1 VVDDPPSQ
9 ARAPGRAEQGGRPGV
24 EDAKAAVAG
33 TPASPARYRVRRA
46 PARPR
51 AVKVL
56 YGEDEL
62 ATVGR
67 AAARAGLRPSS
78 YVAAAALAS
87 AQGAE
92 PPPSQSESRELLT
105 ELMQTRAAVRRYG
118 TNLNQ
123 IAAAMTRESPS
134 RRCGWWRRSPAR
146 SGPRPGSTRPRAC
159 WPVGWPELVIGQVLA
174 RGFGVRGLLYYLF
187 TEGLAGAKGLESD
200 HTDAR
205 VIASWDGRP
214 DSVQPG
220 LGVSGKRDFTEL
232 ADRLN
237 EPVAALGYS
246 RQELRTIKP
255 VYHLAVAAA
264 KDPETGAPLDRTL
277 TDAEWADIAQEYMDR
292 IGLARREDDLGVRWV
307 AVRHAQDHVHIVATL
322 ARQDGRRP
330 RLSNDRYRSMEASRF
345 VEQKYGLVATAA
357 TGRTGAARASRGEQR
372 KHRDTTRRRDAQGR
386 PAPAVTDREQLRR
399 QVRVAAAGASGQSQ
413 FFDRLRAD
421 GLLVRERMSELNP
434 GEVTGYAVALPD
446 RYGTGAAPVFF
457 GGGKLASDLTLPRL
471 QRRWDGR
478 GAAAGAQVGPAAAA
492 ARRAASGTAAGS
504 RGRSVRTD
512 RFGLTQLERL
522 RIWKQATLAA
532 ARASEH
538 IAASVA
544 SDPSGAADAA
554 WAASDFLAAAGRV
567 VEGRKGGPLT
577 EAAQTYDQAA
587 RELHGKIPA
596 PTAAGTGLRAAGRL
610 LLAAQVAQPSET
622 EQLLALMAQLSA
634 LTDAVTR
641 LREAQDRAGQ
651 ARAARQAAEALR
663 GVTARY
669 AGPSVSLVGAAASVP
684 SRSSVDGRA
693 AEPDRSYG
701 PGPVQPGQAPS
712 GSRGPRR

>member
-1 VVDDPPSQ
+1 ML
-9 ARAPGRAEQGGRPGV
+9 
-24 EDAKAAVAG
+24 
-33 TPASPARYRVRRA
+33 
-46 PARPR
+46 PR
-51 AVKVL
+51 
-56 YGEDEL
+56 G
-62 ATVGR
+62 
-67 AAARAGLRPSS
+67 
-78 YVAAAALAS
+78 
-87 AQGAE
+87 
-92 PPPSQSESRELLT
+92 
-105 ELMQTRAAVRRYG
+105 
-118 TNLNQ
+118 
-123 IAAAMTRESPS
+123 
-134 RRCGWWRRSPAR
+134 C
-146 SGPRPGSTRPRAC
+146 
-159 WPVGWPELVIGQVLA
+159 
-174 RGFGVRGLLYYLF
+174 GVRGLLYYLF

-214 DSVQPG
+214 DTVQPG
-220 LGVSGKRDFTEL
+220 LGLSGKRDFTEL

-246 RQELRTIKP
+246 TQELRTIKP

-277 TDAEWADIAQEYMDR
+277 TDAEWADIAQEYLDR

-330 RLSNDRYRSMEASRF
+330 RLSNDHYRSMEASRF

-372 KHRDTTRRRDAQGR
+372 KHRDTTRRREAQGR
-386 PAPAVTDREQLRR
+386 PAPPVTDREQLRR

-421 GLLVRERMSELNP
+421 GLLVRQRLSELNP

-446 RYGTGAAPVFF
+446 RYGKGAARVYF

-471 QRRWDGR
+471 QRRWDGP
-478 GAAAGAQVGPAAAA
+478 GAAAGSSVGPAAAA
-492 ARRAASGTAAGS
+492 ARRAASGAAGES
-504 RGRSVRTD
+504 GGRPVRTD
-512 RFGLTQLERL
+512 RFGLTQMERL

-532 ARASEH
+532 GRASEH

-587 RELHGKIPA
+587 RELHGKVPA
-596 PTAAGTGLRAAGRL
+596 PTAAGAGLRAAGRL
-610 LLAAQVAQPSET
+610 LLSAQVAQPSET
-622 EQLLALMAQLSA
+622 KQLLALMAQLSA
-634 LTDAVTR
+634 LTDAATR

-651 ARAARQAAEALR
+651 ARAARQAA
-663 GVTARY
+663 
-669 AGPSVSLVGAAASVP
+669 
-684 SRSSVDGRA
+684 
-693 AEPDRSYG
+693 
-701 PGPVQPGQAPS
+701 
-712 GSRGPRR
+712 